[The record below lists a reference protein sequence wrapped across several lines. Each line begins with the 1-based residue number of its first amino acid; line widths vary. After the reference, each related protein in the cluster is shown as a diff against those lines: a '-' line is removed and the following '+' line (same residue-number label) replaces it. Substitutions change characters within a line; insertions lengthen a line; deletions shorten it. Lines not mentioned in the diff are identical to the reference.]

1 MKYMNVARRFGRQLG
16 AAAVTGLGFCAMAH
30 AELPASATS
39 ATTSAGAD
47 AATLGGIVLGIII
60 SIAAFKWIRKAL

>member
-1 MKYMNVARRFGRQLG
+1 MKIGQKI
-16 AAAVTGLGFCAMAH
+16 AAVAASALVFASAAH